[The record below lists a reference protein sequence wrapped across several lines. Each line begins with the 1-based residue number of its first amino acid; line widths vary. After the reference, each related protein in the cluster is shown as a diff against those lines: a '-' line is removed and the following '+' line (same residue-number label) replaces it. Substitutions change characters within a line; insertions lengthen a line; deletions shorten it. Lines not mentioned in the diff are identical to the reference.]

1 VTLTFE
7 YLHNLEIVYR
17 DLKPENI
24 LINAQ
29 GYVQVSLVLASGVM
43 RLLMWLLLLALISLT
58 PDPHLSPVLLL
69 LFASLSL
76 HALRFARFA
85 EIFRVLAMRQ

>member
-29 GYVQVSLVLASGVM
+29 GYVQVSLVLVM
-43 RLLMWLLLLALISLT
+43 RLLMW
-58 PDPHLSPVLLL
+58 PGLLL
-69 LFASLSL
+69 LFALTNITDACSPVT
-76 HALRFARFA
+76 AAVCFTINCYKAARTTFCL
-85 EIFRVLAMRQ
+85 FC